1 MYLSANFTVDE
12 FVASQTAA
20 REGID
25 NDLPIELLPAAKR
38 TAYGLEMVRTMLGD
52 KPILISSGYRGEEL
66 ERFINEKAYCAWC
79 VRKGKTADTES
90 WAEYF
95 ANKAH
100 PKAEAVDFT
109 CPSYGTP
116 AQIVNTLVKSQLYYD
131 QCILEFGRWV
141 HISFNERNRKQAL
154 IIDKDGT
161 RAYG

>member
-38 TAYGLEMVRTMLGD
+38 TAYGLEMVRTLLGD
-52 KPILISSGYRGEEL
+52 KPILISSGYRSAAL
-66 ERFINEKAYCAWC
+66 NAA
-79 VRKGKTADTES
+79 VKGS
-90 WAEYF
+90 MGSQ
-95 ANKAH
+95 H
-100 PKAEAVDFT
+100 LVAEAVDFT
-109 CPSYGTP
+109 CPSFGTP

>member
-38 TAYGLEMVRTMLGD
+38 TAYGLEMVRTLLGD
-52 KPILISSGYRGEEL
+52 KPILISSGYRSAAL
-66 ERFINEKAYCAWC
+66 NAA
-79 VRKGKTADTES
+79 VKGS
-90 WAEYF
+90 MGSQ
-95 ANKAH
+95 H
-100 PKAEAVDFT
+100 LVAEAVDFT
-109 CPSYGTP
+109 CPSFGTP

-131 QCILEFGRWV
+131 QCILEYGRWV

>member
-1 MYLSANFTVDE
+1 MMYLSANFTVDE

-38 TAYGLEMVRTMLGD
+38 TAYGLEMVRTLLGD
-52 KPILISSGYRGEEL
+52 KPILISSGYRSAAL
-66 ERFINEKAYCAWC
+66 NAA
-79 VRKGKTADTES
+79 VKGS
-90 WAEYF
+90 QGSQ
-95 ANKAH
+95 H
-100 PKAEAVDFT
+100 LVAEAVDFT
-109 CPSYGTP
+109 CPSFGTP

-141 HISFNERNRKQAL
+141 HISFNDRNRKQAL

>member
-38 TAYGLEMVRTMLGD
+38 TAYGLEMVRTLLGD
-52 KPILISSGYRGEEL
+52 KPILISSGYRSAAL
-66 ERFINEKAYCAWC
+66 NAA
-79 VRKGKTADTES
+79 VKGS
-90 WAEYF
+90 
-95 ANKAH
+95 NGSQH
-100 PKAEAVDFT
+100 LVAEAVDFT
-109 CPSYGTP
+109 CPSFGTP
-116 AQIVNTLVKSQLYYD
+116 AQIVNALVKSQLYYD